1 MVFSVKFFLDI
12 KIDAPLYVPEILGLV
27 VTLRILE
34 QILIANLNEI
44 CLPLRV
50 LSNGNLGRSGACR
63 DSGVTG
69 LSIPRYQV

>member
-1 MVFSVKFFLDI
+1 MWVLVGGGG
-12 KIDAPLYVPEILGLV
+12 LYVPEILGLV
-27 VTLRILE
+27 ITLKNIE
-34 QILIANLNEI
+34 QVLNANLNEI